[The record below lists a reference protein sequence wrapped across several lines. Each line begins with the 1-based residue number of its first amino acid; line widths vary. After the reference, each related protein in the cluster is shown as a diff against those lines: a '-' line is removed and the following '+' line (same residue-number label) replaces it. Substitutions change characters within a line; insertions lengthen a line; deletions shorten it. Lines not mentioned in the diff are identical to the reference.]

1 MRKKN
6 NNNNFTW
13 LTTSDKIYYVIN
25 YVILALLL
33 IIIAYPLYF
42 VIIASVSNP
51 SAVALGKV
59 WFLPEDISFE
69 GYAHIFKDSDIW
81 IGYRN
86 TVFYTAFGTII
97 NLAVTLPAG
106 YALSRKELWNRNKIM
121 GIFSFTMF
129 FSGGMIPT
137 YLIIKKLNIL
147 DTLWAMILPNALNV
161 YNMILARTFFASSIP
176 DELRD
181 AAQIDGCDDFKYFFF
196 HVIPLSSALIAV
208 MTLYYAVGHWN
219 AFFNALIYLTSRSK
233 YPLQLI
239 LREILIG
246 NSMLTETVTD
256 SAVINN
262 AIERGEMM
270 KYGAIIVSTLPVMIF
285 YPFIQKYFNK
295 GVMLGAVKG

>member
-1 MRKKN
+1 M
-6 NNNNFTW
+6 
-13 LTTSDKIYYVIN
+13 
-25 YVILALLL
+25 
-33 IIIAYPLYF
+33 
-42 VIIASVSNP
+42 
-51 SAVALGKV
+51 
-59 WFLPEDISFE
+59 
-69 GYAHIFKDSDIW
+69 
-81 IGYRN
+81 
-86 TVFYTAFGTII
+86 
-97 NLAVTLPAG
+97 
-106 YALSRKELWNRNKIM
+106 
-121 GIFSFTMF
+121 
-129 FSGGMIPT
+129 
-137 YLIIKKLNIL
+137 
-147 DTLWAMILPNALNV
+147 
-161 YNMILARTFFASSIP
+161 
-176 DELRD
+176 
-181 AAQIDGCDDFKYFFF
+181 YFFF

-208 MTLYYAVGHWN
+208 MTLYSAVGHWN

>member
-1 MRKKN
+1 MRKK

-86 TVFYTAFGTII
+86 TVFYTVFGTII

-121 GIFSFTMF
+121 GIFSFLNL
-129 FSGGMIPT
+129 FS
-137 YLIIKKLNIL
+137 
-147 DTLWAMILPNALNV
+147 
-161 YNMILARTFFASSIP
+161 S
-176 DELRD
+176 
-181 AAQIDGCDDFKYFFF
+181 
-196 HVIPLSSALIAV
+196 
-208 MTLYYAVGHWN
+208 
-219 AFFNALIYLTSRSK
+219 TS
-233 YPLQLI
+233 
-239 LREILIG
+239 
-246 NSMLTETVTD
+246 
-256 SAVINN
+256 
-262 AIERGEMM
+262 
-270 KYGAIIVSTLPVMIF
+270 
-285 YPFIQKYFNK
+285 
-295 GVMLGAVKG
+295 